1 MNTEFVHFGHHTC
14 VVLAEGQ
21 KLGLIKKN
29 AETSRQICMH
39 VPIWFFDEGG
49 KGINERKGYLS
60 FQHMVR
66 GQLVSQLDDL
76 DLHIASTQ
84 E

>member
-39 VPIWFFDEGG
+39 VPI
-49 KGINERKGYLS
+49 
-60 FQHMVR
+60 
-66 GQLVSQLDDL
+66 
-76 DLHIASTQ
+76 
-84 E
+84 